1 MTPRVVMNDRER
13 RLYLLVLRSQAG
25 DESAFTELL
34 RSFGSRT
41 LAHLRTLVGDE
52 ADDVQQEVWLTVYR
66 RLPSLA
72 NPRAFRTWL
81 FQTTRHRAIDYLRS
95 RKRERELF
103 DSDSEVDLSAI
114 AAPRDEDVNLASGW
128 VAAVFEQ
135 LAPLHR
141 EALRLRYEEE
151 LSYAEIALVSGCAV
165 GTIRSRLHHAKQQLQ
180 LLLTRHD
187 DRQMT
192 IGDDNERNRK

>member
-1 MTPRVVMNDRER
+1 MTSRVVMNDRER
-13 RLYLLVLRSQAG
+13 RLYLLVLRCQTG

-34 RSFGSRT
+34 RSFGSST

-81 FQTTRHRAIDYLRS
+81 FQTTRHRAIDHLRA

-103 DSDSEVDLSAI
+103 DSDAEVDVGSV
-114 AAPRDEDVNLASGW
+114 AATSDTRVDLTSGS

-135 LAPLHR
+135 LSPLHR
-141 EALRLRYEEE
+141 EVLRLRYEEE

-165 GTIRSRLHHAKQQLQ
+165 GTIRSRLHNAKRQLET
-180 LLLTRHD
+180 LLSRD
-187 DRQMT
+187 DRHMPP
-192 IGDDNERNRK
+192 DDDERNR